1 MSWTRR
7 RPPRLLAMGS
17 NGLVS
22 RVRTHSTPLGQAR
35 SPVRPVPRSRGH
47 RAMRRRCRGAGP
59 CRGRRRLPACARPP
73 PARGSVITSS
83 TRRRAIPSVSASPS
97 RCVNADRPGCSD
109 RAPNSAPL
117 LQWCRVVAVMP
128 SADGDI
134 PELGASS
141 PMITRIVVDFPAP
154 LDPGKPVRIP
164 AGQRTSG
171 HPPPFFWRTPPRVC
185 FVHVQHKDPC
195 WPGSGRRPAGIN
207 LGFAQW
213 LNRPG
218 LVGALPGYCDGGP
231 AARTRPVW

>member
-1 MSWTRR
+1 MNWTRR

-109 RAPNSAPL
+109 RAPNSAPPL
-117 LQWCRVVAVMP
+117 AVVPGSSGNAVRRRRYP
-128 SADGDI
+128 R
-134 PELGASS
+134 
-141 PMITRIVVDFPAP
+141 TRGIKPDDHPHRRGLPRAVGPWETRQ
-154 LDPGKPVRIP
+154 DPGWTANVRSSTAIFFGGPLPAFALSTCSTRIP
-164 AGQRTSG
+164 AGLGQVVVLQASILGLRSG
-171 HPPPFFWRTPPRVC
+171 
-185 FVHVQHKDPC
+185 
-195 WPGSGRRPAGIN
+195 
-207 LGFAQW
+207 
-213 LNRPG
+213 
-218 LVGALPGYCDGGP
+218 
-231 AARTRPVW
+231 